1 VKVLVTGAGG
11 ALGGLVAEQLTA
23 AGLSVRAH
31 DRTAVTAPAGDV
43 ITGDLADLAH
53 VHGVVAGVD
62 AVVHCAAIPSP
73 VDHPDDEIFRNNV
86 QTTYNVLDTAG
97 RAGVGRIVYVSS
109 ASALGLAWSQRGVSP
124 AEVPV
129 TEDHPFVGDDV
140 YGLSK
145 QIGET
150 IAAATSRRW
159 QTTVVS
165 LRFPFIG
172 TGARLEHHLQRI
184 HQDPGVD
191 RGGLW
196 AWLDM
201 RDAVG
206 AVHAALTVPLAGHHL
221 VNVVAP
227 DTTALVSTA
236 ELLGTYHPTAVI
248 TRQLGEFESVYS
260 GQRCRTVLGFEP
272 VYGWRGAVRCGSGS
286 SGSA

>member
-1 VKVLVTGAGG
+1 MLVTGAGG
-11 ALGGLVAEQLTA
+11 ALGGLVAERLSA
-23 AGLSVRAH
+23 AGHSVRAH
-31 DRTAVTAPAGDV
+31 DRTTITAPVSDV

-53 VHGVVAGVD
+53 VQGVVAGVD

-73 VDHPDDEIFRNNV
+73 VDHPDDEVFRNNV

-109 ASALGLAWSQRGVSP
+109 ASALGLAWSQLGVSP
-124 AEVPV
+124 VQVPV

-145 QIGET
+145 QVGET
-150 IAAATSRRW
+150 IAAAASRRW
-159 QTTVVS
+159 RTTVVS

-172 TGARLEHHLQRI
+172 TGTRLEHHLKRI
-184 HQDPGVD
+184 HDDPGVD

-201 RDAVG
+201 RDAVR
-206 AVHAALTVPLAGHHL
+206 AVEAALSVPLEGHHL
-221 VNVVAP
+221 LNVVAP

-248 TRQLGEFESVYS
+248 TRPFGEFESVYS
-260 GQRCRTVLGFEP
+260 GRLCRTVLGFEP
-272 VYGWRGAVRCGSGS
+272 IYGWRGVVRCGSES
-286 SGSA
+286 SDWV